1 MNKLSV
7 FQLNKIRII
16 VLSFLLLGPASQMN
30 GQVASVEQTLSGVRE
45 NVSRVNQMAETQEIY
60 KAVELLNT
68 TRRDF
73 DSYLS
78 HYFDDECRAARKEKQ
93 TYAPELNLQFSTKL
107 AAAYWEERVKRSQRA
122 IDNAKEAFAARNYQ
136 RTLNAQDEV
145 WTYLKTAYTVA
156 NTIKDVAENIISQNY
171 VDAAKSA
178 YDGANDFIGNYK
190 EIEEARLQIINTD
203 RYEIEVQT
211 LIKRAERMEETNWQ
225 FASYMRAYEQDVDDF
240 YRLID
245 RFNTRVKTLGSE
257 TLTEWSD
264 ADYSWDG
271 RPFLSQIKDLGT
283 KFKTNNQNYESVK
296 KQIEN
301 IISQAENQ
309 KEEVEKNINETN
321 SPEKFNKLNKLEED
335 FDEFYNL
342 AFDAIDEC
350 YRVSQSKTVAQS
362 ETQTGP
368 VSNQNVTQQNATSQN
383 VSANPGTG
391 NTGNPGEIT
400 LGKRVPNVY
409 FHSYWSDS
417 RGNKIRFRQNGQN
430 VEIEGTGVGQIQNG
444 VLVYS
449 YVESDGTRRK
459 NEYRLLDD
467 GFKMEVKKEWS
478 DRMIKDH
485 LTIQNNFTAPSQ
497 QKINEFRKT
506 NDNFIISVL
515 SYAGS
520 TMAMYGDSDR
530 DQVPDD
536 IDNCPGTLQGLT
548 VANGGVD
555 ITGCQVNSNLEEN
568 TASVTPAEETNLS
581 ENRSGSNQNQ
591 VNKNTSTMSQSGQQG
606 NSLPQNTVSSGN
618 QTTGKV
624 SHESFGLFE
633 NVTGGFK
640 MIGIK
645 NR

>member
-7 FQLNKIRII
+7 FQVNKIRVI
-16 VLSFLLLGPASQMN
+16 VLSFLLLSLASQMN
-30 GQVASVEQTLSGVRE
+30 GQVASVEQTISEVRE
-45 NVSRVNQMAETQEIY
+45 NVNRINQMAETQEIY

-78 HYFDDECRAARKEKQ
+78 HYFNDEYRAARKENSAY
-93 TYAPELNLQFSTKL
+93 TPELNIQFSSKL
-107 AAAYWEERVKRSQRA
+107 TAAYWEERVKRSQRA

-156 NTIKDVAENIISQNY
+156 NTIKDVAENIVTQNY

-211 LIKRAERMEETNWQ
+211 LIKRAQRMEETNWQ

-245 RFNTRVKTLGSE
+245 RFNTRVKTLGNE

-271 RPFLSQIKDLGT
+271 RPFLTQIEDLGT

-309 KEEVEKNINETN
+309 KEQVEKNISESN
-321 SPEKFNKLNKLEED
+321 SPKKFDKLNKLEED

-350 YRVSQSKTVAQS
+350 YRVSQSKTAVQYG
-362 ETQTGP
+362 TQAGP
-368 VSNQNVTQQNATSQN
+368 VSNQNAATQNATSLN
-383 VSANPGTG
+383 VSANPGTNG
-391 NTGNPGEIT
+391 NDSQGANP

-409 FHSYWSDS
+409 FHSYWSNS
-417 RGNKIRFRQNGQN
+417 RGNKIKFRQNGQN
-430 VEIEGTGVGQIQNG
+430 VDIEGVGVGQIQNG

-449 YVESDGTRRK
+449 YAESDGTKRK
-459 NEYRLLDD
+459 NEYRLMDD
-467 GFKMEVKKEWS
+467 GFQMEVKQEWS

-485 LTIQNNFTAPSQ
+485 LTMRNNFTAPSQ
-497 QKINEFRKT
+497 QQIADFRKT
-506 NDNFIISVL
+506 NTFITSVWN
-515 SYAGS
+515 YAGS
-520 TMAMYGDSDR
+520 TMAMFGDSDS

-536 IDNCPGTLQGLT
+536 FDNCPDTPQGLT
-548 VANGGVD
+548 VTNGGVD
-555 ITGCQVNSNLEEN
+555 ITGCQVSSNLEEN
-568 TASVTPAEETNLS
+568 TPSVTSAS
-581 ENRSGSNQNQ
+581 EANSLHTESNRNQIQ
-591 VNKNTSTMSQSGQQG
+591 VNANTLATQRLGNAGTG
-606 NSLPQNTVSSGN
+606 NSQTNGSSGN

-624 SHESFGLFE
+624 SYESFGLFE